1 MSLCA
6 AVASSARRAEA
17 LGARLPP
24 LMVAAERVAATV
36 AQGVHGRRRVGQG
49 ESFWQFRTFVAGD
62 AINRI
67 DWRQSAKS
75 DRAYVRE
82 TEWEAAQT
90 VCLWRDGSASMRWRS
105 RGAPVEKLERAELLL
120 LALAA
125 LLLRGGE
132 RVRLIGAEIGAGRGQ
147 NGPRSSGPGALDG
160 LAEALGRDAGEAG
173 LPPNAELP
181 RHCRVVLIG
190 DFLAPLDDIRAVVSR
205 LAAMP
210 VSGHLLQVLDPAEE
224 MLPYAGR
231 VRFLGLERDG
241 ETVIPRVESVRAAY
255 AERLKA
261 QQQGLADICAA
272 AGFTFSVHRSDHPP
286 ETALLGLY
294 NALSVR

>member
-1 MSLCA
+1 MSFSPA
-6 AVASSARRAEA
+6 ASARRAEA

-49 ESFWQFRTFVAGD
+49 ESFWQFRAFVAGD
-62 AINRI
+62 AVNRI

-90 VCLWRDGSASMRWRS
+90 VYLWRDASPSMRWRS
-105 RGAPVEKLERAELLL
+105 RGTAVEKLERAELLL

-132 RVRLIGAEIGAGRGQ
+132 RVRLIGAESGGRRMA
-147 NGPRSSGPGALDG
+147 GPRSSGAGALDG
-160 LAEALGRDAGEAG
+160 LAEALGRAEGDAG
-173 LPPNAELP
+173 LPPNVPLP

-190 DFLAPLDDIRAVVSR
+190 DFLSPLDEIRAVAAR

-210 VSGHLLQVLDPAEE
+210 VSGHLLQVLDPAEAL
-224 MLPYAGR
+224 LPYAGR

-241 ETVIPRVESVRAAY
+241 ETTIPRVENVRAAY
-255 AERLKA
+255 TERLRA

-272 AGFTFSVHRSDHPP
+272 AGFTFSVHCSDHPP
-286 ETALLGLY
+286 EAALLGLY